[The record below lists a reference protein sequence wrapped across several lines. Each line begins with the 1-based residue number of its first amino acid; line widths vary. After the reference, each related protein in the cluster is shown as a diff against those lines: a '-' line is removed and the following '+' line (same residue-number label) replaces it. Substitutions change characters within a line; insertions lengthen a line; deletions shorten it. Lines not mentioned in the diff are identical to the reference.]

1 MAATTERRLGAD
13 FLRAKFE
20 AGVSMRDHASS
31 GTPEQRESWMRI
43 YEQASLGEEQRRL
56 VGLFTREMNVL
67 VSSGVWCGDCVQQCP
82 LLERIAEANP
92 ERVRLRFVDRDS
104 HMDLAERITICG
116 GLRVPVAVFM
126 AEDFEV
132 VSVFGD
138 RTLSRY
144 RALAARQL
152 GASCPVPGAPVDDDE
167 LAATLG
173 DWLDEFERVQL
184 VLRLSTR
191 LRQKHGD

>member
-1 MAATTERRLGAD
+1 
-13 FLRAKFE
+13 
-20 AGVSMRDHASS
+20 MRDHASS
-31 GTPEQRESWMRI
+31 GTPEQRDSWMRI
-43 YEQASLGEEQRRL
+43 YEQATLGEEQRRL

-92 ERVRLRFVDRDS
+92 ERVRVRFVDRDA

-152 GASCPVPGAPVDDDE
+152 GASCPVPGAPVDGDE